1 MTVNISKF
9 LYSSRVTTKEGNEME
24 NLNNLITLLSKRI
37 EEILEKETALT
48 SEDVNTINELSNVI
62 FRFYQL
68 CFLKIRYDLKIKK
81 DSLSTRL

>member
-1 MTVNISKF
+1 
-9 LYSSRVTTKEGNEME
+9 ME

-48 SEDVNTINELSNVI
+48 SEDINTVNELSNVI

-68 CFLKIRYDLKIKK
+68 YFLKTRHYLKIKR
-81 DSLSTRL
+81 DSLSTHL

>member
-1 MTVNISKF
+1 
-9 LYSSRVTTKEGNEME
+9 ME

-48 SEDVNTINELSNVI
+48 SEDINTVNELSNVI

-68 CFLKIRYDLKIKK
+68 CFLKIRHDLKIKR
-81 DSLSTRL
+81 DSLSTHL